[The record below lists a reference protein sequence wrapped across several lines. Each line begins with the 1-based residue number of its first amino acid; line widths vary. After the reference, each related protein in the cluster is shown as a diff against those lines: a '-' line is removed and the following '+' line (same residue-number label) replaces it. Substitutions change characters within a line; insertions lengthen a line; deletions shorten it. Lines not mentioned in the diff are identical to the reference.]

1 MFLFFL
7 GNGAWSIKCRKDVV
21 LSDWKLSCLRRGQRP
36 SPRFLRLTQSRR
48 GQRPSLRFRHLM
60 SR

>member
-21 LSDWKLSCLRRGQRP
+21 LSDWKLSCLGRSRGRGRGP
-36 SPRFLRLTQSRR
+36 SGRGPGSRGR
-48 GQRPSLRFRHLM
+48 AGPAFAPPSGP
-60 SR
+60 